1 MKETD
6 FNVGKFFAF
15 LFLFIIFIF
24 MLFPLFE
31 QGNGLKI
38 EKEIKDLRNRV
49 SFAYSTK
56 SVTDI
61 TKTLKESG
69 DYSKYR
75 EIYNQERNDIRFKES
90 ANLENGSA
98 NIVTSIVLDYRGFDT
113 LGELIVLFISI
124 IGLTIILSNLNFV
137 PFNPPTFLQKTGVL
151 FLTPFIMLTSIY
163 ISLHGHLTPG
173 GGFPA
178 GSIIATLSLFLMIG
192 YKFSYK
198 LKFLN
203 FIESTS
209 GFLVFFLAL
218 LGLFITGSFLGN
230 YLPTGIVGKL
240 FSSYLILILY
250 SLVSIKVG
258 AELSVAIK
266 TLYDGENNDR

>member
-6 FNVGKFFAF
+6 YNVGKFFAF
-15 LFLFIIFIF
+15 LFIFIIFLF

-31 QGNGLKI
+31 EGNGLKI
-38 EKEIKDLRNRV
+38 EKEVKDLKNRV
-49 SFAYSTK
+49 SLAYSTK

-61 TKTLKESG
+61 TKILKESG

-90 ANLENGSA
+90 TGLENGSA
-98 NIVTSIVLDYRGFDT
+98 NLVTSIVLDYRGFDT
-113 LGELIVLFISI
+113 LGELVVLFISI
-124 IGLTIILSNLNFV
+124 IGLTILLSNLNFV
-137 PFNPPTFLQKTGVL
+137 PYNPPSFLQKTGVI
-151 FLTPFIMLTSIY
+151 FLTPFIMLTAIY

-178 GSIIATLSLFLMIG
+178 GSIIATLSLFLIIG
-192 YKFSYK
+192 YKFSYR
-198 LKFLN
+198 LKHLTL
-203 FIESTS
+203 IESFS
-209 GFLVFFLAL
+209 GFLAFFISL

-240 FSSYLILILY
+240 FSSYLTIILY

-258 AELSVAIK
+258 AELSGAIK
-266 TLYDGENNDR
+266 TLYDGENDD